1 MANEYAKYPDE
12 LRKLFLSVQA
22 RIVAKLDLATISE
35 ASARQKT
42 AILKQVHDELRKLG
56 VKASDIIKQA
66 GPVAYT
72 EGTAVASSFA
82 KFGSAITA
90 AQFTQMDTAAVDYGV
105 KAILGDTQFALASVD
120 RTVTSLL
127 DSKYLSA
134 MRNKKINRLVAQA
147 EASGATVGEL
157 AKDLTN
163 LVDPKWFDD
172 YQKIQGGHLVTING
186 RKYRLDDYAYLSA
199 HTRLAEVSNKGA
211 MNWGLKHGFRFTQMS
226 RHHGACEL
234 CKKYEGKV
242 YTLDGQPR
250 RDHTGTMRQSVLTL
264 PRHGAPIHPYCRHRM
279 MPWGRIDLDT
289 ALEYGTSATYVRA
302 KRYGKEAG
310 AISEGN
316 KIAA

>member
-22 RIVAKLDLATISE
+22 RIVAKLDLATISD

-42 AILKQVHDELRKLG
+42 VILKQVHDELRRLG
-56 VKASDIIKQA
+56 VAASDIIQRA

-72 EGTAVASSFA
+72 EGSSVAASFA
-82 KFGSAITA
+82 KFGTAITA
-90 AQFTQMDTAAVDYGV
+90 AQFTQIDKAAVDYGV
-105 KAILGDTQFALASVD
+105 KAILEDTRFALASVD
-120 RTVTSLL
+120 RTVTSML

-134 MRNKKINRLVAQA
+134 MRNKSINRLVVQA

-163 LVDPKWFDD
+163 LIDPKWFDD

-186 RKYRLDDYAYLSA
+186 RRYKLDDYAYLSA
-199 HTRLAEVSNKGA
+199 HTRLAEVSNKGS
-211 MNWGLKHGFRFTQMS
+211 MNWSLKHGFGFVQVS
-226 RHHGACEL
+226 RHYGACKI
-234 CKKYEGKV
+234 CVPFEGKV
-242 YTLDGQPR
+242 YHLGGEKA
-250 RDHTGTMRQSVLTL
+250 RDHTGTMRQSVLSL
-264 PRHGAPIHPYCRHRM
+264 PRHGAPFHPYCRHRM

-302 KRYGKEAG
+302 KRYGREAG